1 MAEGGGEEEAAV
13 RSTSAFLLASS
24 GSGRRVKSPP
34 PSATRVR
41 LLLTRER
48 LECSDEKQQQDHKA
62 TVTSGFLLEDLV
74 GVDVRGRPPPH
85 DKNACEMNVHF
96 YPKQTEKKKTMRK
109 MKVLSVCFDK
119 AETLSENRAEASK
132 WKDDIKLY
140 SHYRRSQVLKIE
152 DGEVQADGVPQ
163 RRLLVLI
170 NPISGQGKAVQ
181 DFQEHVQPLFELA
194 EITFNAI
201 VTERQN
207 HARELMKEY
216 DLSTVDGIVI
226 ASGDGLLYE
235 VQYTVC
241 SR

>member
-1 MAEGGGEEEAAV
+1 MLSAMAEGGGEEEAAV

-85 DKNACEMNVHF
+85 DKNACQMNVHF

-132 WKDDIKLY
+132 WKDEIKLY

-152 DGEVQADGVPQ
+152 GKTITIFAYSECLVKLGCVQ
-163 RRLLVLI
+163 R
-170 NPISGQGKAVQ
+170 
-181 DFQEHVQPLFELA
+181 
-194 EITFNAI
+194 
-201 VTERQN
+201 
-207 HARELMKEY
+207 
-216 DLSTVDGIVI
+216 
-226 ASGDGLLYE
+226 
-235 VQYTVC
+235 
-241 SR
+241 